1 MIRTL
6 ADIRDAAEA
15 GRNWLGLLRRLGP
28 TLTAN
33 IWADLSYA
41 AGIPVANYYASTPL
55 VAAALESRDGID
67 IGPLPPAGMTKYLRR
82 VMMIPGAANGICA
95 FRMIDVCQYYP
106 FVDGDGGSQDMQ
118 AGAQFTRYN
127 GGEGCSIMVVS
138 QGAGTGTVDVR
149 VTYTSCNGTPGNQ
162 VTATLNLAATP
173 GSLCSS
179 LAPGTGYAN
188 PSAPFLPRLT
198 GCRGVR
204 SIENVEPLS
213 PGGGIAAF
221 VIAKPLA
228 MFGMSVAAA
237 IPVEVDLLHERSMD
251 LPEIG
256 EGAYLSM
263 LALGQTGA
271 APNFHA
277 ETETVWG

>member
-1 MIRTL
+1 MITSL
-6 ADIRDAAEA
+6 ADVRDAVEA
-15 GRNWLGLLRRLGP
+15 GRTWLGLLRRLGP
-28 TLTAN
+28 ALTAN

-41 AGIPVANYYASTPL
+41 AGSPVANYYASTPL

-82 VMMIPGAANGICA
+82 VCLIPGTANGICV
-95 FRMIDVCQYYP
+95 FRVLDVCQYYP

-118 AGAQFTRYN
+118 AGAQFTRYD
-127 GGEGCSIMVVS
+127 GGKGCRIMVVS
-138 QGAGTGTVDVR
+138 QGVGTATVDVR
-149 VTYTSCNGTPGNQ
+149 VTYTNCDGVAGRQ
-162 VTATLNLAATP
+162 VTATLNLAQAA

-179 LAPGTGYAN
+179 LAPGSAYAN
-188 PSAPFLPRLT
+188 PSAPFLPLAA

-204 SIENVEPLS
+204 SIENIEPLT

-221 VIAKPLA
+221 VIVKPLMA
-228 MFGMSVAAA
+228 FGMTAAEA

-256 EGAYLSM
+256 DGAYLSM
-263 LALGQTGA
+263 IVLGRTGA
-271 APNFHA
+271 APTFHA
-277 ETETVWG
+277 ETETIWG